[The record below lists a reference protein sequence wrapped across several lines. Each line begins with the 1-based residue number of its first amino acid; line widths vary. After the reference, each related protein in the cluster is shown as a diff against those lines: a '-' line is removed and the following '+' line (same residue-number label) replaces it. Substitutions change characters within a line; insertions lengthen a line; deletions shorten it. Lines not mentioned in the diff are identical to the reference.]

1 MRQQQLETLRAAL
14 ITSRDQLTA
23 ELASLRQLS
32 VVTSA
37 EGRELVDEAD
47 RAFAAESV
55 AENNSR
61 AEQIQ
66 LLLDN
71 TDRALE
77 LMGTEGYGQCQ
88 ECGEGI
94 PIERLQALPRA
105 THCVPCATRL
115 AA

>member
-1 MRQQQLETLRAAL
+1 MNHQHLDTLRTAL
-14 ITSRDQLTA
+14 TTSRDQLTA
-23 ELASLRQLS
+23 ELASLQQLS
-32 VVTSA
+32 VVAST
-37 EGRELVDEAD
+37 EGRDLVDEVD
-47 RAFAAESV
+47 RASAAESM

-66 LLLDN
+66 LLLEN

-77 LMGTEGYGQCQ
+77 LMSTEGYGQCRDCS
-88 ECGEGI
+88 ESI

-105 THCVPCATRL
+105 TRCVPCATRL